1 MPRPRKIR
9 PADIKKAVDGLVREY
24 ENEGVLPTDF
34 RLTER
39 LGVTVEE
46 LDGYYREG
54 AEPGSDEYSQQMK
67 RLIQFRRQI
76 CVEALAQ
83 GKQATGWIF
92 LSKQPRWGGMR
103 DMQKS
108 DAAGRAPVEILLCG
122 ADGKPLKLEP

>member
-1 MPRPRKIR
+1 MPRQKKVR
-9 PADIKKAVDGLVREY
+9 PADIQRAVDALVREY

-34 RLTER
+34 RLMER
-39 LGVTVEE
+39 LDIPAEQ
-46 LDGYYREG
+46 LDEYYRSCFVSPARG
-54 AEPGSDEYSQQMK
+54 DEYGRQMQ

-103 DMQKS
+103 DMQKGET
-108 DAAGRAPVEILLCG
+108 AGREPVEILLRG
-122 ADGKPLKLEP
+122 AD